1 MQMPSIRN
9 KWQVIAAALGVFIL
23 GFLAGG
29 FSMNLYRNRHLPPKD
44 DHSPQIKRIIDS
56 LNLSADQKTQVEVI
70 YNDTRSQLRDLR
82 KESQPRVDEI
92 RQKGRARLQ
101 TVLTPEQWKQLE
113 DREKAEAAKQS
124 ASPK

>member
-1 MQMPSIRN
+1 MPSIKN
-9 KWQVIAAALGVFIL
+9 KWQIIAAALGVFIL

-29 FSMNLYRNRHLPPKD
+29 FSMNLYRNRQVRPKE

-56 LNLSADQKTQVEVI
+56 LNLSADQKTQVEAIV
-70 YNDTRSQLRDLR
+70 NDTKSQLRDLR

-124 ASPK
+124 PSPK

>member
-29 FSMNLYRNRHLPPKD
+29 FSMNLYRNRQAPRKD
-44 DHSPQIKRIIDS
+44 DHSPQIKHIIDS
-56 LNLSADQKTQVEVI
+56 LNLGADQKTQVEAI
-70 YNDTRSQLRDLR
+70 INDTRGQLRDLR

-92 RQKGRARLQ
+92 RQKARARLQ

-124 ASPK
+124 PSPK

>member
-1 MQMPSIRN
+1 MPSIKN
-9 KWQVIAAALGVFIL
+9 KWQIIAAALGVFIL

-29 FSMNLYRNRHLPPKD
+29 FSMNLYRNRQVARKD

-56 LNLSADQKTQVEVI
+56 LNLNADQKTQVEAIV
-70 YNDTRSQLRDLR
+70 ND
-82 KESQPRVDEI
+82 KKSQPRVDEI

-124 ASPK
+124 PSPK

>member
-1 MQMPSIRN
+1 MPSIKN
-9 KWQVIAAALGVFIL
+9 KWQIIAAALGVFIL

-29 FSMNLYRNRHLPPKD
+29 FSMNLYRNRQVARKD

-56 LNLSADQKTQVEVI
+56 LNLNADQKTQVDAIV
-70 YNDTRSQLRDLR
+70 NDTKGQLRDLR

-113 DREKAEAAKQS
+113 EREKAEAAKQS
-124 ASPK
+124 PSPK

>member
-1 MQMPSIRN
+1 MPSIKN
-9 KWQVIAAALGVFIL
+9 KWQIIAAALGVFIL

-29 FSMNLYRNRHLPPKD
+29 FSMNLYRNRQAPRKD

-56 LNLSADQKTQVEVI
+56 LNLTADQKTQVEAIV
-70 YNDTRSQLRDLR
+70 NDTKSQLRDLR

-124 ASPK
+124 PSPK